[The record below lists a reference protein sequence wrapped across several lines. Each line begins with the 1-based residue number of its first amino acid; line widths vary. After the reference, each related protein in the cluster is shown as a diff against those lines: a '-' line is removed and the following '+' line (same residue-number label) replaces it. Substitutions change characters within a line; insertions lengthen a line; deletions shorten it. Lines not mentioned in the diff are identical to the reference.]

1 MNHTGE
7 SIVYTV
13 SSNAAQGKH
22 FHTSNVQT
30 PATAFQDVPSLGQKI
45 GAGSQK
51 DVFHSRQDPRK
62 CLCLFRPG
70 TTGTISAEQYALKEL
85 ETTKQL
91 KHLGFPVVDAHALI
105 KHGGHVGVEKDYIH
119 NAFDSEDIVNNKKS
133 LPDDKKFNQNVL
145 ADCNAII
152 NKLKNHELHIDDL
165 QFLVDSHG
173 RVLINDPRD
182 VIRSSPEKSISKVN
196 ELRAHA
202 LNNLLDID
210 SD

>member
-1 MNHTGE
+1 M
-7 SIVYTV
+7 YTV
-13 SSNAAQGKH
+13 ANHAAQGRH
-22 FHTSNVQT
+22 LPASNVQA
-30 PATAFQDVPSLGQKI
+30 PGTAFQDVPSLGQKI

-62 CLCLFRPG
+62 CVCLFRPG

-91 KHLGFPVVDAHALI
+91 KLLGFPVVDAHALV
-105 KHGGHVGVEKDYIH
+105 KHGGNVGVEKDYIH

-165 QFLVDSHG
+165 QFLIDSHG

>member
-1 MNHTGE
+1 MF
-7 SIVYTV
+7 TV
-13 SSNAAQGKH
+13 SNNAVQGRH
-22 FHTSNVQT
+22 LHTSNAQ
-30 PATAFQDVPSLGQKI
+30 ATSSEFRDIPSLGEKI

-70 TTGTISAEQYALKEL
+70 TTGTISAGQYALKEL
-85 ETTKQL
+85 ETTKRL
-91 KHLGFPVVDAHALI
+91 KQLGFPVVDAHALV
-105 KHGGHVGVEKDYIH
+105 KHGDSVGVEKDYIH
-119 NAFDSEDIVNNKKS
+119 HAFDSEDIVNNKKS

-182 VIRSSPEKSISKVN
+182 VIRSSPDKSISKVN